1 MLKQLRSITQLSL
14 KSPQCQTFVNEMW
27 IYGICRCVYCYAIF
41 IVVQQSRQ
49 MIDGIVGYNLQGG
62 HYTSQLRIHTSL
74 EVPMN
79 AEIEASDI
87 VSFNY
92 FHKWERVSIIVKYT
106 SHLNPQF
113 QVKICGAKLSFV
125 QTFILRTCIC

>member
-1 MLKQLRSITQLSL
+1 
-14 KSPQCQTFVNEMW
+14 
-27 IYGICRCVYCYAIF
+27 
-41 IVVQQSRQ
+41 

-113 QVKICGAKLSFV
+113 QVKLSRINHILKNAKTR
-125 QTFILRTCIC
+125 QDKTRQILN

>member
-1 MLKQLRSITQLSL
+1 
-14 KSPQCQTFVNEMW
+14 
-27 IYGICRCVYCYAIF
+27 
-41 IVVQQSRQ
+41 

-113 QVKICGAKLSFV
+113 QVKIYGAKLSFV
-125 QTFILRTCIC
+125 QTFILRTCICLRSTRLVYVLFINIVPINLSVINCKHTFHDYVILYTCFRFN